1 VYKMRAEGAIGSE
14 GQDDARHGL
23 SDAQFLPRAVRRS
36 PREQGGKL
44 MIMQSRSPYDD
55 EQARAER
62 AGSGNL
68 DVRLATTA
76 EEIDAAQALR
86 YRVFVE
92 EMGAT
97 PSDEARRTQRD
108 RDRYDDYCD
117 HLLVL
122 DHSLGTGG
130 AAVVGTYRLLRRSVA
145 ERHDGFYTQTE
156 FDIGPLLAVEGEL
169 LELGRSCVA
178 PGYRNRPGMQMLWR
192 GIGEYCLHYDIKI
205 MFGCASLPGTDIAEL
220 APALTY
226 LHHVH
231 LAPPALRARALP
243 DRYVAMD
250 ILKPEDVDAA
260 AAAEQFAGR
269 AAIAALPPLIK
280 GYLRLG
286 ALIGDGAV
294 IDREFNTTDVCI
306 IVVTDRITDKYFNH
320 YIRTS

>member
-1 VYKMRAEGAIGSE
+1 
-14 GQDDARHGL
+14 
-23 SDAQFLPRAVRRS
+23 
-36 PREQGGKL
+36 
-44 MIMQSRSPYDD
+44 MIMQSRSPHDF
-55 EQARAER
+55 EQPRAER
-62 AGSGNL
+62 AGGGNL
-68 DVRLATTA
+68 EVRLAEIA

-92 EMGAT
+92 EMGAQ
-97 PSDEARRTQRD
+97 PSAEARRTQRD

-156 FDIGPLLAVEGEL
+156 FDIAPLLAVEGEL

-178 PGYRNRPGMQMLWR
+178 PGYRNRAGMQMLWG
-192 GIGEYCLHYDIKI
+192 GIGEYCLRYDIKI
-205 MFGCASLPGTDIAEL
+205 MFGCASLPGTDVTEL

-226 LHHVH
+226 LHHFH
-231 LAPPALRARALP
+231 LAPPVLRARALP

-250 ILKPEDVDAA
+250 ILKPDEVDAA
-260 AAAEQFAGR
+260 AAVEQFAGR

-286 ALIGDGAV
+286 ALIGEGAV